1 MTHVLA
7 LVNAYGWDYFRDLA
21 KNKVHITQS
30 ANDPAGVV
38 ASGERPMGVNGA
50 EYFYYKTQKQGNP
63 IKIVYPKEG
72 VPLVV
77 SPVAIAKD
85 APHPNA
91 AKLFTEFIFAKET
104 QQLLADKEGLYTGH
118 PEGDLSDGTNPSSRI
133 LSFCPPM
140 PTSWKNAIT
149 RSKNASMIFR
159 RVSRRSFDSWLLK
172 RTLEGA
178 AHAGWSAWRFKDP
191 TLPVWIGSALL
202 LVFLMLLPLGAIF
215 RASLWDET
223 GLSIGRYLEV
233 FTNEQF
239 LKAIWNTL
247 MIATW
252 VGMISVVIGALLA
265 WLVTRTD
272 LPWKKTIRALVMASF
287 VTPPF
292 LGAFAWTLLAGPNA
306 GALNK
311 FYRFITGSEEAL
323 FNIFTMS
330 GLIFVMALYSF
341 PYVFSMIAN
350 VCELISSDLEDA
362 AEILGANKWRIAWTV
377 TLPLALPALIG
388 GFILAFLQ
396 SLSLFGAPAILGLP
410 AGLHTITTQIW
421 ALFQY
426 PPRLDLAAAF
436 SVPLLLATMALIAGQ
451 KKILGRK
458 GYSTVGGKG
467 AQKRLIRL
475 GWGRIPVLVFVLAVL
490 SLSVFLPY
498 WILLKAALSQAWA
511 LPLTWDNFTLKN
523 LSFAFFEYGD
533 TQLAI
538 YNTFKLGI
546 LTASIGTLLATL
558 IAYIT
563 HRDLFRG
570 ARYLSFFAL
579 APLVIPG
586 IVLAVGLF
594 IAYTRPPL
602 VLYGT
607 VWILFVAYLT
617 KEMPIGFSQAESTFK
632 SIHPELEDASR
643 IIGANR
649 LTSLIDV
656 TVPLARSGLIAA
668 WSFIFIGVIRE
679 LSASILLF
687 APKSKVVS
695 VVIFDLKEEGQVGV
709 IAVLGILLLVVSFA
723 VILGVQWL
731 AGRDVVATRE

>member
-1 MTHVLA
+1 MAIETGTLDRA
-7 LVNAYGWDYFRDLA
+7 R
-21 KNKVHITQS
+21 
-30 ANDPAGVV
+30 
-38 ASGERPMGVNGA
+38 
-50 EYFYYKTQKQGNP
+50 QG
-63 IKIVYPKEG
+63 
-72 VPLVV
+72 
-77 SPVAIAKD
+77 
-85 APHPNA
+85 
-91 AKLFTEFIFAKET
+91 
-104 QQLLADKEGLYTGH
+104 
-118 PEGDLSDGTNPSSRI
+118 
-133 LSFCPPM
+133 
-140 PTSWKNAIT
+140 
-149 RSKNASMIFR
+149 
-159 RVSRRSFDSWLLK
+159 
-172 RTLEGA
+172 
-178 AHAGWSAWRFKDP
+178 GWSAWRFRDP
-191 TLPVWIGSALL
+191 TLPVWLGAALL
-202 LVFLMLLPLGAIF
+202 LIFLMLLPLGAIF
-215 RASLWDET
+215 RSSLWDES
-223 GLSIGRYLEV
+223 GFSIGRYLEV

-239 LKAIWNTL
+239 LKAIWNTV
-247 MIATW
+247 IISTW
-252 VGMISVVIGALLA
+252 VGIISVAVGAALA
-265 WLVTRTD
+265 WLVTRTN

-306 GALNK
+306 GSLNK
-311 FYRFITGSEEAL
+311 LYRAVTGSEGAL
-323 FNIFTMS
+323 FNIFSMP

-362 AEILGANKWRIAWTV
+362 AEILGANKWRTAWSI
-377 TLPLALPALIG
+377 TLPLALPALLG

-436 SVPLLLATMALIAGQ
+436 SVPLLLATMGLIAVQ

-467 AQKRLIRL
+467 GQKRLIRL
-475 GWGRIPVLVFVLAVL
+475 GWSRVPVLLFVLGIL

-511 LPLTWDNFTLKN
+511 MPLTWDNFTLKN

-538 YNTFKLGI
+538 YNTFKLGL
-546 LTASIGTLLATL
+546 LTATLGTVLATL

-563 HRDLFRG
+563 NRNLFRG

-656 TVPLARSGLIAA
+656 TAPLARSGLIAA

-723 VILGVQWL
+723 VILVVQWF

>member
-1 MTHVLA
+1 MPASRTGTLDRAGHTNWPVL
-7 LVNAYGWDYFRDLA
+7 
-21 KNKVHITQS
+21 
-30 ANDPAGVV
+30 
-38 ASGERPMGVNGA
+38 
-50 EYFYYKTQKQGNP
+50 
-63 IKIVYPKEG
+63 
-72 VPLVV
+72 
-77 SPVAIAKD
+77 
-85 APHPNA
+85 
-91 AKLFTEFIFAKET
+91 
-104 QQLLADKEGLYTGH
+104 
-118 PEGDLSDGTNPSSRI
+118 
-133 LSFCPPM
+133 
-140 PTSWKNAIT
+140 
-149 RSKNASMIFR
+149 
-159 RVSRRSFDSWLLK
+159 
-172 RTLEGA
+172 
-178 AHAGWSAWRFKDP
+178 RFKDP
-191 TLPVWIGSALL
+191 TLPVWVGAALFL
-202 LVFLMLLPLGAIF
+202 IFLMLFPLAAIF
-215 RASLWDET
+215 RASLWDDG
-223 GLSIGRYLEV
+223 GLTFSRYVEV

-247 MIATW
+247 IISTW
-252 VGMISVVIGALLA
+252 VGLIAVVVGALLG
-265 WLVTRTD
+265 WLLTRTD
-272 LPWKKTIRALVMASF
+272 LPWKKPIRALVMASF

-311 FYRFITGSEEAL
+311 LYRALTGTEDVL
-323 FNIFTMS
+323 FNIFTMP

-362 AEILGANKWRIAWTV
+362 AEILGANKWRTAWTV
-377 TLPLALPALIG
+377 TLPLAMPALIG
-388 GFILAFLQ
+388 GFIVAFLQ

-410 AGLHTITTQIW
+410 AGVHTITTQIW

-426 PPRLDLAAAF
+426 PPRLDMAAAF
-436 SVPLLLATMALIAGQ
+436 SVPLLLATMALIALQ
-451 KKILGRK
+451 KKLLGRK
-458 GYSTVGGKG
+458 GFSTVGGKG
-467 AQKRLIRL
+467 GQKRLIRL
-475 GWGRIPVLVFVLAVL
+475 GWGRVPVLLVVFGIL

-523 LSFAFFEYGD
+523 FSFAFFEYGD

-546 LTASIGTLLATL
+546 LTATVGTLLATL

-563 HRDLFRG
+563 NRNLFRG
-570 ARYLSFFAL
+570 ARFLSFFAL

-586 IVLAVGLF
+586 VVLAVGLF

-607 VWILFVAYLT
+607 IWILFVAFLT

-649 LTSLIDV
+649 LISLKDV
-656 TVPLARSGLIAA
+656 TAPLARSGLIAA

-679 LSASILLF
+679 LSAAILLF
-687 APKSKVVS
+687 APQSKVVS

-709 IAVLGILLLVVSFA
+709 IAVLGILLLMVSFA
-723 VILGVQWL
+723 VILAVQQL
-731 AGRDVVATRE
+731 AGRDVMGTRA

>member
-1 MTHVLA
+1 MASQTGTLA
-7 LVNAYGWDYFRDLA
+7 RIGHTGWAAFRL
-21 KNKVHITQS
+21 
-30 ANDPAGVV
+30 
-38 ASGERPMGVNGA
+38 
-50 EYFYYKTQKQGNP
+50 
-63 IKIVYPKEG
+63 
-72 VPLVV
+72 
-77 SPVAIAKD
+77 
-85 APHPNA
+85 
-91 AKLFTEFIFAKET
+91 
-104 QQLLADKEGLYTGH
+104 
-118 PEGDLSDGTNPSSRI
+118 
-133 LSFCPPM
+133 
-140 PTSWKNAIT
+140 
-149 RSKNASMIFR
+149 
-159 RVSRRSFDSWLLK
+159 
-172 RTLEGA
+172 
-178 AHAGWSAWRFKDP
+178 KDP
-191 TLPVWIGSALL
+191 TLPVWLGAALL
-202 LVFLMLLPLGAIF
+202 LVFLMLLPLAAIF
-215 RASLWDET
+215 RTSLWDDA
-223 GLSIGRYLEV
+223 GLSLKPYLEV

-247 MIATW
+247 IISTW
-252 VGMISVVIGALLA
+252 VGVIAVLIGALLA

-272 LPWKKTIRALVMASF
+272 LPWKKSIRAAVMASF

-311 FYRFITGSEEAL
+311 FYRALTGSEEAL
-323 FNIFTMS
+323 FNIFTMP

-341 PYVFSMIAN
+341 PFVFSMIAN

-362 AEILGANKWRIAWTV
+362 AEILGANKWHIAFTV
-377 TLPLALPALIG
+377 TFPLALPALIG
-388 GFILAFLQ
+388 GFILAFLH

-436 SVPLLLATMALIAGQ
+436 SVPLLLATMGLIAAQ
-451 KKILGRK
+451 KKILGRR
-458 GYSTVGGKG
+458 GFSTVGGKG
-467 AQKRLIRL
+467 GQKRLLRL
-475 GWGRIPVLVFVLAVL
+475 GWLKLPVLLLVFAIL

-498 WILLKAALSQAWA
+498 WILLKAALSKAWA
-511 LPLTWDNFTLKN
+511 LPLTSDNFTLKN
-523 LSFAFFEYGD
+523 FTFAFFEYGD
-533 TQLAI
+533 TQQAI

-546 LTASIGTLLATL
+546 LTATVGTLLATL

-563 HRDLFRG
+563 NRNLFRG
-570 ARYLSFFAL
+570 ARYLTFFAL

-607 VWILFVAYLT
+607 IWILFIAYLT
-617 KEMPIGFSQAESTFK
+617 KEMPIGYSQAESTFK

-649 LTSLIDV
+649 LTSLKDI
-656 TVPLARSGLIAA
+656 TAPLARSGLIAA

-687 APKSKVVS
+687 APSSKVVS

-709 IAVLGILLLVVSFA
+709 IAVLGILLLLVSFA
-723 VILGVQWL
+723 VVLGVQWF
-731 AGRDVVATRE
+731 AGREPVTNRE

>member
-1 MTHVLA
+1 M
-7 LVNAYGWDYFRDLA
+7 
-21 KNKVHITQS
+21 S
-30 ANDPAGVV
+30 
-38 ASGERPMGVNGA
+38 
-50 EYFYYKTQKQGNP
+50 
-63 IKIVYPKEG
+63 
-72 VPLVV
+72 V
-77 SPVAIAKD
+77 SQ
-85 APHPNA
+85 
-91 AKLFTEFIFAKET
+91 T
-104 QQLLADKEGLYTGH
+104 
-118 PEGDLSDGTNPSSRI
+118 
-133 LSFCPPM
+133 
-140 PTSWKNAIT
+140 
-149 RSKNASMIFR
+149 
-159 RVSRRSFDSWLLK
+159 
-172 RTLEGA
+172 RTLDRVG
-178 AHAGWSAWRFKDP
+178 HTGWAGLRLRDP
-191 TLPVWIGSALL
+191 TLPVWAGAALL
-202 LVFLMLLPLGAIF
+202 LVFLMLMPVGAIF
-215 RASLWDET
+215 RSSLWSET
-223 GLSIGRYLEV
+223 GLTFGKYLEV

-239 LKAIWNTL
+239 LKAIGNTL
-247 MIATW
+247 IISTW
-252 VGMISVVIGALLA
+252 VGAIAVTIGALLA

-272 LPWKKTIRALVMASF
+272 LPWKKSIRALIIASF

-311 FYRFITGSEEAL
+311 FYRAITGSEEAL
-323 FNIFTMS
+323 FNIYTMP

-341 PYVFSMIAN
+341 PYCFSMVAN

-362 AEILGANKWRIAWTV
+362 AEILGASKWSMAWTI

-388 GFILAFLQ
+388 GFILAFLH

-421 ALFQY
+421 TLFQY

-436 SVPLLLATMALIAGQ
+436 SVPLLLATMALIALQ
-451 KKILGRK
+451 KKLLGRK
-458 GYSTVGGKG
+458 GFSTVGGKG
-467 AQKRLIRL
+467 GQKRMIEL
-475 GWGRIPVLVFVLAVL
+475 GWGRVPALLFVFGVL

-498 WILLKAALSQAWA
+498 WILLKAALSKAWA
-511 LPLTWDNFTLKN
+511 MPLTWDNFTLHN
-523 LSFAFFEYGD
+523 FYFAFFEYGD
-533 TQLAI
+533 TQRAI

-546 LTASIGTLLATL
+546 LTATLGTLLATL
-558 IAYIT
+558 VAYIT
-563 HRDLFRG
+563 NRNLFRG

-607 VWILFVAYLT
+607 IWILFVAFLT

-649 LTSLIDV
+649 LISLKDI
-656 TVPLARSGLIAA
+656 TAPLARSGLIAA

-679 LSASILLF
+679 LSAAILLF
-687 APKSKVVS
+687 APSSKVVS
-695 VVIFDLKEEGQVGV
+695 VVIFDLKEEGQIGV
-709 IAVLGILLLVVSFA
+709 IAVLGTLLLVVSFV
-723 VILGVQWL
+723 VILAVHWL

>member
-1 MTHVLA
+1 MPA
-7 LVNAYGWDYFRDLA
+7 S
-21 KNKVHITQS
+21 QS
-30 ANDPAGVV
+30 G
-38 ASGERPMGVNGA
+38 SLG
-50 EYFYYKTQKQGNP
+50 
-63 IKIVYPKEG
+63 
-72 VPLVV
+72 
-77 SPVAIAKD
+77 
-85 APHPNA
+85 
-91 AKLFTEFIFAKET
+91 
-104 QQLLADKEGLYTGH
+104 
-118 PEGDLSDGTNPSSRI
+118 
-133 LSFCPPM
+133 
-140 PTSWKNAIT
+140 
-149 RSKNASMIFR
+149 
-159 RVSRRSFDSWLLK
+159 RVGQ
-172 RTLEGA
+172 T
-178 AHAGWSAWRFKDP
+178 GWSALRFTDP
-191 TLPVWIGSALL
+191 TLPVWIGAALL
-202 LVFLMLLPLGAIF
+202 LVFLMVLPLGAIF

-223 GLSIGRYLEV
+223 GLTFSRYLEV
-233 FTNEQF
+233 FTNQQY

-247 MIATW
+247 IISTW
-252 VGMISVVIGALLA
+252 VGVLAVIIGALLA
-265 WLVTRTD
+265 WLLTRTD
-272 LPWKKTIRALVMASF
+272 LPWKKPIRALVMASF

-311 FYRFITGSEEAL
+311 FYRAVTGSEEAL
-323 FNIFTMS
+323 FNIFTMP

-362 AEILGANKWRIAWTV
+362 AEILGANKWRTAWTV

-388 GFILAFLQ
+388 GFILAFLH

-421 ALFQY
+421 TLFQY
-426 PPRLDLAAAF
+426 PPRLDMAAAF
-436 SVPLLLATMALIAGQ
+436 SVPLLLATMALIIAQ

-467 AQKRLIRL
+467 GQKRLIRL
-475 GWGRIPVLVFVLAVL
+475 GWGRVPVLIFVFGIL

-498 WILLKAALSQAWA
+498 WILLKAALSKAWA
-511 LPLTWDNFTLKN
+511 LPLTWDNFTLHN
-523 LSFAFFEYGD
+523 LSFTFFEYGD
-533 TQLAI
+533 TQRAI
-538 YNTFKLGI
+538 YNTFKLGLI
-546 LTASIGTLLATL
+546 TATVGTLLATL

-563 HRDLFRG
+563 NRNLFRG

-607 VWILFVAYLT
+607 IWILFVAFLT

-649 LTSLIDV
+649 LTTLKDV
-656 TVPLARSGLIAA
+656 TAPLARSGLIAA

-679 LSASILLF
+679 LSAAILLF
-687 APKSKVVS
+687 APQSKVVS
-695 VVIFDLKEEGQVGV
+695 VVIFDLKEEGQIGV
-709 IAVLGILLLVVSFA
+709 IAVLGILLLVASFA
-723 VILGVQWL
+723 VIITVQRL

>member
-1 MTHVLA
+1 MAT
-7 LVNAYGWDYFRDLA
+7 
-21 KNKVHITQS
+21 TQ
-30 ANDPAGVV
+30 NGTLDQAG
-38 ASGERPMGVNGA
+38 
-50 EYFYYKTQKQGNP
+50 Q
-63 IKIVYPKEG
+63 
-72 VPLVV
+72 
-77 SPVAIAKD
+77 
-85 APHPNA
+85 
-91 AKLFTEFIFAKET
+91 
-104 QQLLADKEGLYTGH
+104 
-118 PEGDLSDGTNPSSRI
+118 
-133 LSFCPPM
+133 
-140 PTSWKNAIT
+140 
-149 RSKNASMIFR
+149 
-159 RVSRRSFDSWLLK
+159 
-172 RTLEGA
+172 
-178 AHAGWSAWRFKDP
+178 AGWPAWRFRDP
-191 TLPVWIGSALL
+191 TLPVWLGAALL

-215 RASLWDET
+215 RSSLWDENGFT
-223 GLSIGRYLEV
+223 VTRYLEV

-239 LKAIWNTL
+239 LKAIWNTV
-247 MIATW
+247 IISTW

-265 WLVTRTD
+265 WLVARTD
-272 LPWKKTIRALVMASF
+272 LPWKKPIRALVMASF

-306 GALNK
+306 GSLNK
-311 FYRFITGSEEAL
+311 LYRAITGSEEAL
-323 FNIFTMS
+323 FNIFTMP

-362 AEILGANKWRIAWTV
+362 AEILGANKWRTAWTV
-377 TLPLALPALIG
+377 TLPLAMPALIG
-388 GFILAFLQ
+388 GFILAFLH

-426 PPRLDLAAAF
+426 PPRLDMAAAF
-436 SVPLLLATMALIAGQ
+436 SVPLLLATMALIAAQ

-475 GWGRIPVLVFVLAVL
+475 GWGRVPVLFFVLGIL

-511 LPLTWDNFTLKN
+511 MPLTWDNFTLKN

-546 LTASIGTLLATL
+546 LTATLGTLLATL

-563 HRDLFRG
+563 NRNLFRG

-656 TVPLARSGLIAA
+656 TAPLARSGLIAA

-709 IAVLGILLLVVSFA
+709 IAVLGILLLAVSFA
-723 VILGVQWL
+723 VILGVQWF
-731 AGRDVVATRE
+731 AGRDLVATRE

>member
-1 MTHVLA
+1 MAIETGTL
-7 LVNAYGWDYFRDLA
+7 DR
-21 KNKVHITQS
+21 
-30 ANDPAGVV
+30 AG
-38 ASGERPMGVNGA
+38 
-50 EYFYYKTQKQGNP
+50 
-63 IKIVYPKEG
+63 
-72 VPLVV
+72 
-77 SPVAIAKD
+77 
-85 APHPNA
+85 
-91 AKLFTEFIFAKET
+91 
-104 QQLLADKEGLYTGH
+104 
-118 PEGDLSDGTNPSSRI
+118 
-133 LSFCPPM
+133 
-140 PTSWKNAIT
+140 
-149 RSKNASMIFR
+149 
-159 RVSRRSFDSWLLK
+159 
-172 RTLEGA
+172 
-178 AHAGWSAWRFKDP
+178 HAGWSAWRFKDP
-191 TLPVWIGSALL
+191 TFPVWIGAALL

-215 RASLWDET
+215 RTSLWDEN
-223 GLSIGRYLEV
+223 GFSFARYLEV
-233 FTNEQF
+233 FTNAPF

-247 MIATW
+247 IISTW
-252 VGMISVVIGALLA
+252 VGAISVAVGGLLA

-272 LPWKKTIRALVMASF
+272 LPWKKSIRALVMASF

-311 FYRFITGSEEAL
+311 FYRFVTGSEDAV
-323 FNIFTMS
+323 FNIFTMT

-362 AEILGANKWRIAWTV
+362 AEILGANKWRIAWSV

-388 GFILAFLQ
+388 GFILAFLH

-436 SVPLLLATMALIAGQ
+436 SVPLLLATMGLIAVQ

-475 GWGRIPVLVFVLAVL
+475 GRGRIPVLLFVFGIL

-511 LPLTWDNFTLKN
+511 LPLTWNNFTLKN
-523 LSFAFFEYGD
+523 LSFAFFQYGD

-546 LTASIGTLLATL
+546 LTATIGTVLATL

-563 HRDLFRG
+563 NRNLFRG

-649 LTSLIDV
+649 LTSLIDI
-656 TVPLARSGLIAA
+656 TAPLARSGLIAA

-723 VILGVQWL
+723 VILGVQWF
-731 AGRDVVATRE
+731 AGRDVVATGE

>member
-1 MTHVLA
+1 M
-7 LVNAYGWDYFRDLA
+7 
-21 KNKVHITQS
+21 
-30 ANDPAGVV
+30 PA
-38 ASGERPMGVNGA
+38 S
-50 EYFYYKTQKQGNP
+50 Q
-63 IKIVYPKEG
+63 
-72 VPLVV
+72 
-77 SPVAIAKD
+77 
-85 APHPNA
+85 
-91 AKLFTEFIFAKET
+91 
-104 QQLLADKEGLYTGH
+104 TG
-118 PEGDLSDGTNPSSRI
+118 TINRI
-133 LSFCPPM
+133 SQ
-140 PTSWKNAIT
+140 T
-149 RSKNASMIFR
+149 
-159 RVSRRSFDSWLLK
+159 
-172 RTLEGA
+172 
-178 AHAGWSAWRFKDP
+178 GWSAVRFNDP
-191 TLPVWIGSALL
+191 TFPVWIGAALL
-202 LVFLMLLPLGAIF
+202 LVFLMVLPLGAIF

-223 GLSIGRYLEV
+223 GLTFNRYLEV
-233 FTNEQF
+233 FTNQQF

-247 MIATW
+247 IISTS
-252 VGMISVVIGALLA
+252 VGVLAVIIGALLA

-272 LPWKKTIRALVMASF
+272 LPWKKPIRALVMASF

-311 FYRFITGSEEAL
+311 FYRAVTGSEEAL
-323 FNIFTMS
+323 FNIFTMP

-341 PYVFSMIAN
+341 PFVFSMIAN

-362 AEILGANKWRIAWTV
+362 AEILGANKWRTAWTV

-388 GFILAFLQ
+388 GFILAFLH

-421 ALFQY
+421 TLFQY
-426 PPRLDLAAAF
+426 PPRLDMAAAF
-436 SVPLLLATMALIAGQ
+436 SVPLLLATMVLIVAQ

-467 AQKRLIRL
+467 GQKRLIGL
-475 GWGRIPVLVFVLAVL
+475 GWGRIPVLLLVFGIL

-498 WILLKAALSQAWA
+498 WILLKAALSKAWA
-511 LPLTWDNFTLKN
+511 LPLTWDNFTLHN
-523 LSFAFFEYGD
+523 LSFTFFEYGD
-533 TQLAI
+533 TQRAI
-538 YNTFKLGI
+538 YNTFKLGLI
-546 LTASIGTLLATL
+546 TATIGTLLATL

-563 HRDLFRG
+563 NRNLFRG

-602 VLYGT
+602 LLYGT
-607 VWILFVAYLT
+607 IWILFVAFLT

-649 LTSLIDV
+649 LTTLKDV
-656 TVPLARSGLIAA
+656 TAPLARSGLIAA

-679 LSASILLF
+679 LSAAILLF
-687 APKSKVVS
+687 APQSKVVS
-695 VVIFDLKEEGQVGV
+695 VVIFDLKEEGQIGV

-723 VILGVQWL
+723 VIVTVQRL
-731 AGRDVVATRE
+731 AGRDVVATRG

>member
-1 MTHVLA
+1 MAVSQTGTLA
-7 LVNAYGWDYFRDLA
+7 GD
-21 KNKVHITQS
+21 
-30 ANDPAGVV
+30 
-38 ASGERPMGVNGA
+38 
-50 EYFYYKTQKQGNP
+50 
-63 IKIVYPKEG
+63 
-72 VPLVV
+72 
-77 SPVAIAKD
+77 
-85 APHPNA
+85 
-91 AKLFTEFIFAKET
+91 
-104 QQLLADKEGLYTGH
+104 TG
-118 PEGDLSDGTNPSSRI
+118 R
-133 LSFCPPM
+133 
-140 PTSWKNAIT
+140 
-149 RSKNASMIFR
+149 
-159 RVSRRSFDSWLLK
+159 
-172 RTLEGA
+172 
-178 AHAGWSAWRFKDP
+178 SAWRFKDP
-191 TLPVWIGSALL
+191 TLPVWVGAALL

-215 RASLWDET
+215 RASLWDDA
-223 GLSIGRYLEV
+223 GLTFNKYLEV

-247 MIATW
+247 IISTW
-252 VGMISVVIGALLA
+252 VGVIAVIVGALLA

-272 LPWKKTIRALVMASF
+272 LPWKKPIRALVMASF

-311 FYRFITGSEEAL
+311 FYRFVTGSEDAL
-323 FNIFTMS
+323 FNIFTMP

-362 AEILGANKWRIAWTV
+362 AEILGANKWWIAWTV
-377 TLPLALPALIG
+377 TLPLAMPALIG
-388 GFILAFLQ
+388 GFILAFLH

-426 PPRLDLAAAF
+426 PPRLDMAAAF
-436 SVPLLLATMALIAGQ
+436 SVPLLLATMVLIAAQ
-451 KKILGRK
+451 KKILGRR
-458 GYSTVGGKG
+458 GFSTVGGKG
-467 AQKRLIRL
+467 GQKRLIRL
-475 GWGRIPVLVFVLAVL
+475 GWGRVPVLLIVFGIL
-490 SLSVFLPY
+490 SLSIFLPY
-498 WILLKAALSQAWA
+498 WILLKAALSKAWA
-511 LPLTWDNFTLKN
+511 MPLTWDNFTLNN
-523 LSFAFFEYGD
+523 LSFAFFQYDD
-533 TQLAI
+533 TKLAI

-546 LTASIGTLLATL
+546 LTATLGTLLATL

-563 HRDLFRG
+563 NRNLFRG
-570 ARYLSFFAL
+570 ARYLTFFAL

-602 VLYGT
+602 MLYGT

-643 IIGANR
+643 VIGANR
-649 LTSLIDV
+649 LMTLKDV
-656 TVPLARSGLIAA
+656 TAPLARSGLIAA
-668 WSFIFIGVIRE
+668 WSFIFIGCIRE

-723 VILGVQWL
+723 VILTVQWF
-731 AGRDVVATRE
+731 AGRDPVATRE

>member
-1 MTHVLA
+1 MSTPQA
-7 LVNAYGWDYFRDLA
+7 GTFNRAGRATWFAFRL
-21 KNKVHITQS
+21 
-30 ANDPAGVV
+30 NDPT
-38 ASGERPMGVNGA
+38 
-50 EYFYYKTQKQGNP
+50 F
-63 IKIVYPKEG
+63 
-72 VPLVV
+72 
-77 SPVAIAKD
+77 
-85 APHPNA
+85 
-91 AKLFTEFIFAKET
+91 
-104 QQLLADKEGLYTGH
+104 
-118 PEGDLSDGTNPSSRI
+118 
-133 LSFCPPM
+133 
-140 PTSWKNAIT
+140 
-149 RSKNASMIFR
+149 
-159 RVSRRSFDSWLLK
+159 
-172 RTLEGA
+172 
-178 AHAGWSAWRFKDP
+178 
-191 TLPVWIGSALL
+191 PVWIGAASL

-215 RASLWDET
+215 RASLWSDAGIT
-223 GLSIGRYLEV
+223 FGRYLEV

-247 MIATW
+247 IISTW
-252 VGMISVVIGALLA
+252 VGAIAVGTGALLA
-265 WLVTRTD
+265 FLVTRTD
-272 LPWKKTIRALVMASF
+272 LPWKKPIRALVMASF

-306 GALNK
+306 GLLNK
-311 FYRFITGSEEAL
+311 LYRALTGSEAAL
-323 FNIFTMS
+323 FNIFTMP
-330 GLIFVMALYSF
+330 GLIFVMALYAF

-362 AEILGANKWRIAWTV
+362 AEILGANKWRTAWTI

-388 GFILAFLQ
+388 GFIVAFLH

-426 PPRLDLAAAF
+426 PPRLDMAAAF
-436 SVPLLLATMALIAGQ
+436 SVPLLLATMALIALQ

-467 AQKRLIRL
+467 GQKRLIRL
-475 GWGRIPVLVFVLAVL
+475 GWGRVPALLFVFGVL

-498 WILLKAALSQAWA
+498 WILLKAALSKAWA
-511 LPLTWDNFTLKN
+511 MPLTWDNFTLQN
-523 LSFAFFEYGD
+523 LSFTFFQYGD
-533 TQLAI
+533 TQRAI
-538 YNTFKLGI
+538 YNTFKLGLI
-546 LTASIGTLLATL
+546 TATVGTLLATL
-558 IAYIT
+558 IAYVT
-563 HRDLFRG
+563 NRNLFRG

-607 VWILFVAYLT
+607 IWILFVAFLT

-632 SIHPELEDASR
+632 SIHPELEEASR

-649 LTSLIDV
+649 LAALKDITA
-656 TVPLARSGLIAA
+656 PLARSGVIAA

-679 LSASILLF
+679 LSAAILLF
-687 APKSKVVS
+687 APQSKVVS

-723 VILGVQWL
+723 VISAVQWL
-731 AGRDVVATRE
+731 GRREVMAARE

>member
-1 MTHVLA
+1 MASQTGTLA
-7 LVNAYGWDYFRDLA
+7 RIGHTGWAAFRL
-21 KNKVHITQS
+21 
-30 ANDPAGVV
+30 
-38 ASGERPMGVNGA
+38 
-50 EYFYYKTQKQGNP
+50 
-63 IKIVYPKEG
+63 
-72 VPLVV
+72 
-77 SPVAIAKD
+77 
-85 APHPNA
+85 
-91 AKLFTEFIFAKET
+91 
-104 QQLLADKEGLYTGH
+104 
-118 PEGDLSDGTNPSSRI
+118 
-133 LSFCPPM
+133 
-140 PTSWKNAIT
+140 
-149 RSKNASMIFR
+149 
-159 RVSRRSFDSWLLK
+159 
-172 RTLEGA
+172 
-178 AHAGWSAWRFKDP
+178 KDP
-191 TLPVWIGSALL
+191 TLPVWLGAALL
-202 LVFLMLLPLGAIF
+202 LVFLMLLPLAAIF
-215 RASLWDET
+215 RTSLWDDA
-223 GLSIGRYLEV
+223 GLSLKPYLEV

-247 MIATW
+247 IISTW
-252 VGMISVVIGALLA
+252 VGVIAVLIGALLA

-272 LPWKKTIRALVMASF
+272 LPWKKSIRALVMASF

-311 FYRFITGSEEAL
+311 FYRALTGSEEAL
-323 FNIFTMS
+323 FNIFTMP

-341 PYVFSMIAN
+341 PFVFSMIAN

-362 AEILGANKWRIAWTV
+362 AEILGANKWHIAFTV
-377 TLPLALPALIG
+377 TFPLALPALIG
-388 GFILAFLQ
+388 GFILAFLH

-436 SVPLLLATMALIAGQ
+436 SVPLLLATMGLIAAQ
-451 KKILGRK
+451 KKILGRR
-458 GYSTVGGKG
+458 GFSTVGGKG
-467 AQKRLIRL
+467 GQKRLLRL
-475 GWGRIPVLVFVLAVL
+475 GWLKLPVLLLVFAIL

-498 WILLKAALSQAWA
+498 WILLKAALSKAWA
-511 LPLTWDNFTLKN
+511 LPLTSDNFTLKN
-523 LSFAFFEYGD
+523 FTFAFFEYGD
-533 TQLAI
+533 TQQAI

-546 LTASIGTLLATL
+546 LTATVGTLLATL

-563 HRDLFRG
+563 NRNLFRG
-570 ARYLSFFAL
+570 ARYLTFFAL

-607 VWILFVAYLT
+607 IWILFIAYLT
-617 KEMPIGFSQAESTFK
+617 KEMPIGYSQAESTFK

-649 LTSLIDV
+649 LTSLKDI
-656 TVPLARSGLIAA
+656 TAPLARSGLIAA

-687 APKSKVVS
+687 APSSKVVS

-709 IAVLGILLLVVSFA
+709 IAVLGILLLLVSFA
-723 VILGVQWL
+723 VVLGVQWF
-731 AGRDVVATRE
+731 AGREPVTNRE

>member
-1 MTHVLA
+1 MPA
-7 LVNAYGWDYFRDLA
+7 LQNSTLD
-21 KNKVHITQS
+21 
-30 ANDPAGVV
+30 
-38 ASGERPMGVNGA
+38 
-50 EYFYYKTQKQGNP
+50 
-63 IKIVYPKEG
+63 
-72 VPLVV
+72 
-77 SPVAIAKD
+77 
-85 APHPNA
+85 
-91 AKLFTEFIFAKET
+91 
-104 QQLLADKEGLYTGH
+104 
-118 PEGDLSDGTNPSSRI
+118 
-133 LSFCPPM
+133 
-140 PTSWKNAIT
+140 
-149 RSKNASMIFR
+149 
-159 RVSRRSFDSWLLK
+159 RV
-172 RTLEGA
+172 G
-178 AHAGWSAWRFKDP
+178 HAGWSALRFKDP
-191 TLPVWIGSALL
+191 TLPVWIGAALL

-215 RASLWDET
+215 RASVWGDT
-223 GLSIGRYLEV
+223 GVTFSRYLEV
-233 FTNEQF
+233 FTNEKF

-247 MIATW
+247 IISTW
-252 VGMISVVIGALLA
+252 VGAIAVVIGALLA
-265 WLVTRTD
+265 WLVARTD
-272 LPWKKTIRALVMASF
+272 LPWKKPIRALVMASF

-311 FYRFITGSEEAL
+311 FYRFVTGSEEAL

-421 ALFQY
+421 ALFHY

-436 SVPLLLATMALIAGQ
+436 SVPLLLATMALIAVQ
-451 KKILGRK
+451 KKLLGRK

-475 GWGRIPVLVFVLAVL
+475 GWGRIPVLMFVLGVL

-546 LTASIGTLLATL
+546 LTATIGTLLATL

-563 HRDLFRG
+563 NRNLFRG

-607 VWILFVAYLT
+607 IWILFVAYLT

-656 TVPLARSGLIAA
+656 TAPLARSGLIAA

-723 VILGVQWL
+723 VILAVQWL

>member
-1 MTHVLA
+1 MATQTGTLDRVTH
-7 LVNAYGWDYFRDLA
+7 
-21 KNKVHITQS
+21 
-30 ANDPAGVV
+30 
-38 ASGERPMGVNGA
+38 
-50 EYFYYKTQKQGNP
+50 
-63 IKIVYPKEG
+63 
-72 VPLVV
+72 
-77 SPVAIAKD
+77 
-85 APHPNA
+85 
-91 AKLFTEFIFAKET
+91 
-104 QQLLADKEGLYTGH
+104 
-118 PEGDLSDGTNPSSRI
+118 
-133 LSFCPPM
+133 
-140 PTSWKNAIT
+140 TSW
-149 RSKNASMIFR
+149 
-159 RVSRRSFDSWLLK
+159 
-172 RTLEGA
+172 
-178 AHAGWSAWRFKDP
+178 SALRLKDP
-191 TLPVWIGSALL
+191 TFPVWLGAALL
-202 LVFLMLLPLGAIF
+202 LVFLMLFPLGAIF
-215 RASLWDET
+215 RASLWDGNAIT
-223 GLSIGRYLEV
+223 LNRYLEV

-247 MIATW
+247 IISTW
-252 VGMISVVIGALLA
+252 VGVISVIIGALLA
-265 WLVTRTD
+265 WVVTRTD
-272 LPWKKTIRALVMASF
+272 LPWKKPIRALVMASF

-306 GALNK
+306 GSLNK
-311 FYRFITGSEEAL
+311 FYRAVTGSEEAL

-362 AEILGANKWRIAWTV
+362 AEILGASKWRTAWTV
-377 TLPLALPALIG
+377 TFPLAMPALIG

-426 PPRLDLAAAF
+426 PPRLDMAAAF
-436 SVPLLLATMALIAGQ
+436 SVPLLLATMGLIAVQ
-451 KKILGRK
+451 KKILGRR
-458 GYSTVGGKG
+458 GFSTVGGKG
-467 AQKRLIRL
+467 GQKRLIQL
-475 GWGRIPVLVFVLAVL
+475 GWGRVPVLLIVLSIL

-498 WILLKAALSQAWA
+498 WILLKAALSKAWA
-511 LPLTWDNFTLKN
+511 LPLTWDNFTLN
-523 LSFAFFEYGD
+523 NFSFAFFEYGD

-538 YNTFKLGI
+538 YNTFKLGL
-546 LTASIGTLLATL
+546 LTATIGTVLATL

-563 HRDLFRG
+563 NRNLFRG

-649 LTSLIDV
+649 LISLKDV
-656 TVPLARSGLIAA
+656 TAPLARSGLIAA
-668 WSFIFIGVIRE
+668 WCFIFISVIRE

-687 APKSKVVS
+687 SPRSKVVS

-709 IAVLGILLLVVSFA
+709 IAVLGILLLVVCFA
-723 VILGVQWL
+723 VISTVQWI
-731 AGRDVVATRE
+731 AGRDVMGTRE

>member
-1 MTHVLA
+1 M
-7 LVNAYGWDYFRDLA
+7 
-21 KNKVHITQS
+21 Q
-30 ANDPAGVV
+30 
-38 ASGERPMGVNGA
+38 AS
-50 EYFYYKTQKQGNP
+50 Q
-63 IKIVYPKEG
+63 
-72 VPLVV
+72 
-77 SPVAIAKD
+77 
-85 APHPNA
+85 
-91 AKLFTEFIFAKET
+91 
-104 QQLLADKEGLYTGH
+104 TGTL
-118 PEGDLSDGTNPSSRI
+118 DR
-133 LSFCPPM
+133 
-140 PTSWKNAIT
+140 
-149 RSKNASMIFR
+149 AS
-159 RVSRRSFDSWLLK
+159 
-172 RTLEGA
+172 
-178 AHAGWSAWRFKDP
+178 HAGWSAWRLKDP
-191 TLPVWIGSALL
+191 TLPVWLGAGLF
-202 LVFLMLLPLGAIF
+202 LVFLMLFPLGEIF
-215 RASLWDET
+215 RASLWDQAGIT
-223 GLSIGRYLEV
+223 ISKYVEV
-233 FTNEQF
+233 FSNEQF

-247 MIATW
+247 IISTW
-252 VGMISVVIGALLA
+252 VGVIAVIIGALLA

-272 LPWKKTIRALVMASF
+272 LPWKKPIRALVMASF

-306 GALNK
+306 GSLNK
-311 FYRFITGSEEAL
+311 FYRFVTGSEDAL
-323 FNIFTMS
+323 FNIFTMP

-362 AEILGANKWRIAWTV
+362 AEILGASKWRIAWTV
-377 TLPLALPALIG
+377 TFPLAMPALIG
-388 GFILAFLQ
+388 GFILAFLH

-426 PPRLDLAAAF
+426 PPRLDMAAAF
-436 SVPLLLATMALIAGQ
+436 SVPLLLATMLLIAAQ
-451 KKILGRK
+451 KKLLGRR
-458 GYSTVGGKG
+458 GFSTVGGKG
-467 AQKRLIRL
+467 GQKRLIRL
-475 GWGRIPVLVFVLAVL
+475 GWTRVPVLLLVFGIL

-498 WILLKAALSQAWA
+498 WILLKAALSKAWA
-511 LPLTWDNFTLKN
+511 MPLSWDNFTLNN
-523 LSFAFFEYGD
+523 LTFAFFQYGD

-546 LTASIGTLLATL
+546 LTATVGTLLATL

-563 HRDLFRG
+563 NRNLFRG
-570 ARYLSFFAL
+570 ARYLTFFAL

-643 IIGANR
+643 VIGANR
-649 LTSLIDV
+649 LTSLKDI
-656 TVPLARSGLIAA
+656 TAPLARSGLIAA

-709 IAVLGILLLVVSFA
+709 IAVLGILLLLVSFA
-723 VILGVQWL
+723 VILMVQWL
-731 AGRDVVATRE
+731 AGRDPVATRE

>member
-1 MTHVLA
+1 MSVSQSGAVARIGRAGRSVL
-7 LVNAYGWDYFRDLA
+7 
-21 KNKVHITQS
+21 H
-30 ANDPAGVV
+30 
-38 ASGERPMGVNGA
+38 
-50 EYFYYKTQKQGNP
+50 
-63 IKIVYPKEG
+63 
-72 VPLVV
+72 
-77 SPVAIAKD
+77 
-85 APHPNA
+85 
-91 AKLFTEFIFAKET
+91 
-104 QQLLADKEGLYTGH
+104 
-118 PEGDLSDGTNPSSRI
+118 
-133 LSFCPPM
+133 
-140 PTSWKNAIT
+140 
-149 RSKNASMIFR
+149 
-159 RVSRRSFDSWLLK
+159 
-172 RTLEGA
+172 
-178 AHAGWSAWRFKDP
+178 FKDP
-191 TLPVWIGSALL
+191 TLPVLLSAALL
-202 LVFLMLLPLGAIF
+202 LIFLMVFPLAAIF
-215 RASLWDET
+215 RASLWGDA
-223 GLSIGRYLEV
+223 GLTLQRYLEV

-247 MIATW
+247 IISTW
-252 VGMISVVIGALLA
+252 VGVIAVAIGALLA

-272 LPWKKTIRALVMASF
+272 LPWKKAIRALVMASF

-311 FYRFITGSEEAL
+311 FYRAVTGSEDAL
-323 FNIFTMS
+323 FNIFTMP

-341 PYVFSMIAN
+341 PFVFSMIAN
-350 VCELISSDLEDA
+350 VFELISSDLEDA
-362 AEILGANKWRIAWTV
+362 AEILGASKWHIAWTV
-377 TLPLALPALIG
+377 TLPLALPALLG
-388 GFILAFLQ
+388 GFILAFLH

-410 AGLHTITTQIW
+410 AGVHTITTQIW

-426 PPRLDLAAAF
+426 PPRLDMAAAF
-436 SVPLLLATMALIAGQ
+436 SVPLLLATMALIAAQ

-467 AQKRLIRL
+467 GQQRPLRLA
-475 GWGRIPVLVFVLAVL
+475 WATVPVLLLVFAIL

-498 WILLKAALSQAWA
+498 WILLKAALSKAWA
-511 LPLTWDNFTLKN
+511 MPLTWDNFSLKN
-523 LSFAFFEYGD
+523 FTFAFFEYDD
-533 TQLAI
+533 TQRAI

-546 LTASIGTLLATL
+546 LTATVGTLLATL

-563 HRDLFRG
+563 NRNLFRG
-570 ARYLSFFAL
+570 ARYLTFFAL

-594 IAYTRPPL
+594 IVYTRPPL

-656 TVPLARSGLIAA
+656 TAPLARSGLIAA

-687 APKSKVVS
+687 APSSKVVS

-709 IAVLGILLLVVSFA
+709 IAVLGILLLLVSFA
-723 VILGVQWL
+723 VILSVQWF
-731 AGRDVVATRE
+731 AGRQPVATRE

>member
-1 MTHVLA
+1 MPASQTGTVGRIGQTGWAA
-7 LVNAYGWDYFRDLA
+7 LRL
-21 KNKVHITQS
+21 
-30 ANDPAGVV
+30 
-38 ASGERPMGVNGA
+38 R
-50 EYFYYKTQKQGNP
+50 
-63 IKIVYPKEG
+63 
-72 VPLVV
+72 
-77 SPVAIAKD
+77 
-85 APHPNA
+85 
-91 AKLFTEFIFAKET
+91 
-104 QQLLADKEGLYTGH
+104 
-118 PEGDLSDGTNPSSRI
+118 
-133 LSFCPPM
+133 
-140 PTSWKNAIT
+140 
-149 RSKNASMIFR
+149 
-159 RVSRRSFDSWLLK
+159 
-172 RTLEGA
+172 
-178 AHAGWSAWRFKDP
+178 DP
-191 TLPVWIGSALL
+191 TVPVWIGAALL

-215 RASLWDET
+215 RASLWDDT
-223 GLSIGRYLEV
+223 GITFGRYLEV

-247 MIATW
+247 IISTW
-252 VGMISVVIGALLA
+252 VGVVAVIIGALLA

-272 LPWKKTIRALVMASF
+272 LPWKKSIRALVMASF

-311 FYRFITGSEEAL
+311 LYRAVTGSEDAI
-323 FNIFTMS
+323 FNIFTMP
-330 GLIFVMALYSF
+330 GLIFVMTLYSF

-362 AEILGANKWRIAWTV
+362 AEILGANKWRTAWTV
-377 TLPLALPALIG
+377 TLPLAMPALIG
-388 GFILAFLQ
+388 GFILAFLH

-426 PPRLDLAAAF
+426 PPRLDMAAAF
-436 SVPLLLATMALIAGQ
+436 SVPLLLATMVLIVAQ

-467 AQKRLIRL
+467 GQKRLIRL
-475 GWGRIPVLVFVLAVL
+475 GWGRVPVLLFVLGIL

-498 WILLKAALSQAWA
+498 WILLKAALSKAWA
-511 LPLTWDNFTLKN
+511 LPLTWDNFTLHN
-523 LSFAFFEYGD
+523 LSFTFFEYGD
-533 TQLAI
+533 TQRAI
-538 YNTFKLGI
+538 YNTFKLGLI
-546 LTASIGTLLATL
+546 TATVGTLLATL

-563 HRDLFRG
+563 NRNLFRG

-602 VLYGT
+602 LLYGT
-607 VWILFVAYLT
+607 IWILFVAFLT

-649 LTSLIDV
+649 LTTLKDV
-656 TVPLARSGLIAA
+656 TAPLARSGLIAA

-679 LSASILLF
+679 LSAAILLF
-687 APKSKVVS
+687 APQSKVVS
-695 VVIFDLKEEGQVGV
+695 VVIFDLKEEGQIGV
-709 IAVLGILLLVVSFA
+709 IAVLGILLLVASFA
-723 VILGVQWL
+723 VIITVQRL